1 MFDTASNNKINT
13 KTTQISLSNSN
24 INAKATQINF
34 YLDAD
39 RSGCDGKTNMQ
50 ETCRAFL
57 GCLNTNKQNK
67 KRKLKE
73 RDL

>member
-50 ETCRAFL
+50 ETVAYADNEHSPPILFMAVV
-57 GCLNTNKQNK
+57 
-67 KRKLKE
+67 
-73 RDL
+73 